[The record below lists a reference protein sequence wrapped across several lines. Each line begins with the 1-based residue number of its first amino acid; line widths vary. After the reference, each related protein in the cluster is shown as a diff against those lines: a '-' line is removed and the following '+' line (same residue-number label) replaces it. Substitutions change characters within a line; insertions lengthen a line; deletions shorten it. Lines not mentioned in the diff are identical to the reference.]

1 MVVLFVGV
9 CDGLRS
15 NKQSERA
22 SHEEGALEFREERA
36 DGAIEPLGL
45 ALDVEAKSNARI

>member
-1 MVVLFVGV
+1 MSVGV
-9 CDGLRS
+9 CNELRS

-36 DGAIEPLGL
+36 DGVVEPLGL
-45 ALDVEAKSNARI
+45 ALDVEAKPNGRI